1 MWCFCYQCDRE
12 IWGLPEGWLTERW
25 LQARCFEFVE
35 SERFRRI
42 ILAIILVN
50 VGFLASYSYGQS
62 STWTLALNS
71 VDAAFTIIYIFE
83 VLLKWQ
89 AAGSLWYPSP
99 GIPPPR
105 IWSVAPL
112 SSQIWA
118 FYFAQRPLHRMT
130 VVLRFR

>member
-1 MWCFCYQCDRE
+1 MAD
-12 IWGLPEGWLTERW
+12 W

-42 ILAIILVN
+42 ILVIILIN

-71 VDAAFTIIYIFE
+71 VDTAFTIIYILE

-99 GIPPPR
+99 GIVTPR
-105 IWSVAPL
+105 IWSVASL
-112 SSQIWA
+112 SSPIWA
-118 FYFAQRPLHRMT
+118 FYFAQRHLHRMT
-130 VVLRFR
+130 VVLSLKFTFQGLQ